1 MRKLP
6 GKLYER
12 NPMAAVTAQDVAAMI
27 SAALR
32 QRFDRTRHAAKDI
45 AQRVDATPRAVED
58 WLQGETAPRS
68 AELIRLCAEFDEVFD
83 EVFDAVCALA
93 GRKPSGIALTP
104 AQRAALASIIK
115 TLEGQ

>member
-6 GKLYER
+6 GKMYER
-12 NPMAAVTAQDVAAMI
+12 NPMAAVTAQTVAAMI

-45 AQRVDATPRAVED
+45 ASRVDATPRAVED
-58 WLQGETAPRS
+58 WLQGETAPRA
-68 AELIRLCAEFDEVFD
+68 AELIRLCAEFD

-93 GRKPSGIALTP
+93 GRKPCGIGLTP

-115 TLEGQ
+115 TLEEQ